1 MKVEVVEQRPTRAKL
16 LLTET
21 NPAFVNA
28 LRRALLAEVPKMA
41 IDSVEFHLGPIM
53 DEAGAEYESVSPLF
67 DEIVSHRLG
76 MLPIPTE
83 PGLYTFRASCTCGGE
98 GCPSCTILY
107 SLNKKGPGMV
117 YSGDL
122 EPLGDA
128 KFKVRDERIPIVELG
143 EREAILA
150 YATAELGV
158 GRTHGKWQAV
168 QGAGYRYGAKI
179 AVDQARIDLPETY
192 VRLCPKDVF
201 AAEGRKLLV
210 KHEDRCNLCDA
221 CVEESKG
228 AIQVEGDPTRIL
240 FQFETDG
247 SLTAK
252 QALLEATKIL
262 EQRFEQFR
270 DLVGEF
276 EK

>member
-1 MKVEVVEQRPTRAKL
+1 MKVEVLEQRPTKVKL
-16 LLTET
+16 LFTET
-21 NPAFVNA
+21 NPSFVNA
-28 LRRALLAEVPKMA
+28 LRRALIAEVPKMA

-53 DEAGAEYESVSPLF
+53 DESGAEYESVSPLF

-76 MLPIPTE
+76 MLPVPTE
-83 PGLYTFRASCTCGGE
+83 PGLYNFRASCSCGGE

-107 SLNKKGPGMV
+107 SLNKKGPGVV

-122 EPLGDA
+122 DPLGDA
-128 KFKVRDERIPIVELG
+128 KLKIREERVPIVELG

-158 GRTHGKWQAV
+158 GRSHAKWQAAH
-168 QGAGYRYGAKI
+168 GAGYRYLAKI
-179 AVDQARIDLPETY
+179 TVDQAKIDLPETY
-192 VRLCPKDVF
+192 VKLCPKDVF

-210 KHEDRCNLCDA
+210 KHEERCNLCNA

-228 AIQVEGDPTRIL
+228 AIQVEGDPSRLL

-247 SLTAK
+247 ALTAK

-262 EQRFEQFR
+262 GQRFEQFKEFVS
-270 DLVGEF
+270 DL